1 MNSLTFAPQ
10 TIDPSL
16 DTAKRRQ
23 IVDGARG
30 IFLAQG
36 FEGASMNDIAR
47 AAGVSKGT
55 LYVYFENKE
64 RLFAAIVEEE
74 RYNHVNM
81 IFDFDHEDGDIEA
94 VLTRVATQLSAFLT
108 QPRIVSA
115 MRAVMGIAE
124 RMPEMGTRF
133 YESGPC
139 FSRGKLAAYFD
150 LRVAAGQLDIP
161 DTLLAAAQFLEL
173 SHGPLVKPM
182 FFGAAGQPT
191 PERIAYVVRSAVDDV
206 HGRLWPQIRLSA
218 GLSRRARRA

>member
-1 MNSLTFAPQ
+1 MNALTFAPE
-10 TIDPSL
+10 TVDPVL

-23 IVDGARG
+23 IVDGARE
-30 IFLAQG
+30 IFLSHG

-55 LYVYFENKE
+55 LYVYFESKE

-74 RYNHVNM
+74 RYAHVNM
-81 IFDFDHEDGDIEA
+81 IFDFDHADGDVEA
-94 VLTRVATQLSAFLT
+94 VLTRVATQLSGFLT

-139 FSRGKLAAYFD
+139 FARGKLAAYFD
-150 LRVAAGQLDIP
+150 LHVKSGHLDIP
-161 DTLLAAAQFLEL
+161 DTMLAAAQFLEL

-182 FFGAAGQPT
+182 FFGAAGPPT
-191 PERIAYVVRSAVDDV
+191 SERIDYVVRSAVSMFMAAY
-206 HGRLWPQIRLSA
+206 GRKT
-218 GLSRRARRA
+218 G